1 MKSYNFLAITLMLSS
16 TSIYA
21 ADSLQTHD
29 QPLAIEKSSERPN
42 HKAEMQQPMPV
53 PGDILFAKRTS
64 QGVELFLG
72 IQQIAHINSGYDS
85 RIAFFTI
92 APDGTMY
99 TATTTFYDCAI
110 WSIKNGQITKL
121 LEGINTQNFRLRFT
135 APNLV
140 GTMYILTTTRVP
152 DST

>member
-1 MKSYNFLAITLMLSS
+1 MTNLS
-16 TSIYA
+16 
-21 ADSLQTHD
+21 
-29 QPLAIEKSSERPN
+29 PRPN

-85 RIAFFTI
+85 RIFHYSSGWNYVYCNNNI
-92 APDGTMY
+92 SL
-99 TATTTFYDCAI
+99 YDCAI

-152 DST
+152 DSN